1 MDDRN
6 ANNIIFTGK
15 AAERFFDYS
24 QASVEFDELF
34 NVENPDARA
43 IAILGATFLEMALEH
58 ILYAFLPEDDSEV
71 SALFE
76 PNQPLA
82 SFSSKIRFC
91 YCLGLIDKL
100 IKDDLNI
107 VRKIRNRFAHEL
119 KVSFDDE
126 PVRSWSHSLTFHRV
140 AMTRDIPEGVTA
152 WQVFQ
157 VGVNQLIAHL
167 SGCIGIARDEKRSIQ
182 NTLGQF
188 LKQK

>member
-1 MDDRN
+1 MNDSKTSN
-6 ANNIIFTGK
+6 VLLTGK
-15 AAERFFDYS
+15 AAERYFDYY
-24 QASVEFDELF
+24 QASVEFDQLF
-34 NVENPDARA
+34 NAENPDARA

-82 SFSSKIRFC
+82 NFSSKIRLC

-100 IKDDLNI
+100 IKDDLNH

-119 KVSFDDE
+119 KVSFEDE
-126 PVRSWSHSLTFHRV
+126 PVRSWSRSLKFHQTT
-140 AMTRDIPEGVTA
+140 MIRDVPENVTA
-152 WQVFQ
+152 LQIFQ

-167 SGCIGIARDEKRSIQ
+167 SGCIGIARDEKRTTK
-182 NTLGQF
+182 NRLGQF
-188 LKQK
+188 LRP